1 MLFQGRPSSAV
12 LSGVGCMQCK
22 DFESVLASEGLGP
35 LSAEAREH
43 LGGCL
48 RCQDFLADVDSIV
61 AVARTLPAEVTP
73 PDRVWISLRAQLEAE
88 GLIKQPAEVSER
100 TAWWG
105 NLSAWLRPRSLAA
118 ATAALALAA
127 AAFFLAHHTNNNT
140 ARNKQPAPVIT
151 EPAQPAAPVTADNSV
166 PASTPAPK
174 SGKSAGPAASKVKG
188 LAPSPSENA
197 STTLS
202 EAELDISN
210 MQLAGDGD
218 SNAQVDASLRQN
230 LRTLN
235 EFIAECEQ
243 HLRKNPQDELARE
256 YLNIAYQQKADLLA
270 AMMENGRSEH

>member
-1 MLFQGRPSSAV
+1 
-12 LSGVGCMQCK
+12 MQCK

-35 LSAEAREH
+35 LSADAREH

-48 RCQDFLADVDSIV
+48 RCQDFLADLDSIV
-61 AVARTLPAEVTP
+61 SLARTLPAEVTP

-88 GLIKQPAEVSER
+88 GLIKEPAEVSER
-100 TAWWG
+100 AAWWE
-105 NLSAWLRPRSLAA
+105 NLSAWWRPRSLAA

-127 AAFFLAHHTNNNT
+127 AAFFLAHRTNNM
-140 ARNKQPAPVIT
+140 AENKRPAPAIT
-151 EPAQPAAPVTADNSV
+151 TPAQPAAPITADNSV
-166 PASTPAPK
+166 PTSTAVPK
-174 SGKSAGPAASKVKG
+174 PGKSSGLAPSRVKE

-197 STTLS
+197 TTTLS
-202 EAELDISN
+202 EAELDVSN
-210 MQLAGDGD
+210 MQLAGNGN

-243 HLRKNPQDELARE
+243 HLHKNPQDELARE

-270 AMMENGRSEH
+270 AMMESGRSEH